1 VSDIGNRS
9 PRADAARNRARVLDA
24 ARDLFANRGADVPLD
39 EIAREAG
46 VGPGTVHRHFPT
58 KSALLAAIIVERLE
72 QRAADGLALA
82 QGGDPEALFEFLTR
96 LLDDGRENLVVKA
109 ALSQAGFDLRK
120 AAGPTVERLDEA
132 FARLLALARRGGRV
146 AKRVDLEDV
155 KAALVAALAA
165 QEYLGDR
172 PARVARARELV
183 LSGLRPERRA

>member
-1 VSDIGNRS
+1 M
-9 PRADAARNRARVLDA
+9 LDA

-96 LLDDGRENLVVKA
+96 LLDDGRENLAVKA

>member
-96 LLDDGRENLVVKA
+96 LLDDGRENLAVKA
-109 ALSQAGFDLRK
+109 ALSQAGFDLRT

>member
-1 VSDIGNRS
+1 MSDIGNRS

-96 LLDDGRENLVVKA
+96 LLDDGRENLAVKA
-109 ALSQAGFDLRK
+109 ALSQAGFDLRT

>member
-1 VSDIGNRS
+1 MSDIGNRS

-109 ALSQAGFDLRK
+109 ALSQAGFDLRT